1 MAGLQ
6 AGLEQLVDAYASAH
20 GVSMQLALI
29 TPTRQHTAASGATSS
44 DRFLFGSGTKPY
56 TATQLLQAVDAEA
69 LTLEEP
75 AARLIDAG
83 IQSAASPHAAAR
95 FVDLFGPRA
104 ARVTVGH
111 LIRMQSGI
119 ADFDVPKFDD
129 PLLRNASA
137 IHTPL
142 EFIKVAAA
150 LPSPFVCD
158 PGSCTSYSSTN
169 YILLGFILLAVENGR
184 VGAASSAVRI
194 SGGAGRSGGTPW
206 SRLAQRAV
214 FRGDGRFG
222 NCTFID
228 SGGINRGAT
237 VAGSSSSFSSIF
249 SRSPVRIWA
258 QDASILGWTCGNLA
272 APALEVARFY
282 EALLLRRDLISASSL
297 DSMLECAPIDNGWA
311 RGVITYCG
319 GLMLVEAARRGPY
332 PPKLGDWGTY
342 LGHGGD
348 TYGFLSEQGVL
359 PRLNASFSVV
369 VSSDSPRISL
379 TFQVVCPLIEM
390 AAWHLQKI
398 KLSLGC
404 PRRDSMT
411 HAAAPALY

>member
-237 VAGSSSSFSSIF
+237 VAGSSSSFSSM
-249 SRSPVRIWA
+249 P
-258 QDASILGWTCGNLA
+258 
-272 APALEVARFY
+272 
-282 EALLLRRDLISASSL
+282 ISSATT
-297 DSMLECAPIDNGWA
+297 DS
-311 RGVITYCG
+311 
-319 GLMLVEAARRGPY
+319 
-332 PPKLGDWGTY
+332 
-342 LGHGGD
+342 
-348 TYGFLSEQGVL
+348 
-359 PRLNASFSVV
+359 
-369 VSSDSPRISL
+369 
-379 TFQVVCPLIEM
+379 
-390 AAWHLQKI
+390 
-398 KLSLGC
+398 
-404 PRRDSMT
+404 
-411 HAAAPALY
+411 